1 MAPDVAAQTTID
13 AETLF
18 IHLWRRL
25 ANRFNRFMEPGYL
38 AWTQSH
44 APELWARREAA
55 RLAWDDPAVYQDFQ
69 ACRIPWAEYRRLIY
83 QWARVELA
91 CIRAHRRS
99 LAGVERHAA

>member
-38 AWTQSH
+38 AWAQTH
-44 APELWARREAA
+44 APELWRRREAA
-55 RLAWDDPAVYQDFQ
+55 RQAWDTNERLESMKSG
-69 ACRIPWAEYRRLIY
+69 RISWRDYRRLMLA
-83 QWARVELA
+83 WARVEVKA
-91 CIRAHRRS
+91 IRCHRRH
-99 LAGVERHAA
+99 LAGVKRHAA